1 MSRWWPR
8 SLAGQAIA
16 LQILVIAVVVLVGS
30 ALALFDARNDG
41 DAAAR
46 QQVLGIATAL
56 ADSPSTA
63 AAIQSGR
70 ATETLQPVT
79 EAVRK
84 NTDIAFI
91 TIMAPDR
98 TRFTHTDPTQIGGKY
113 IGTIEPALRGETFT
127 EVYTGT
133 LGPSIRAVAPVRD
146 GTGRIVGLVSA
157 GILQQSLADRWRS
170 QVPTIVAVSLGALAI
185 ALVGVWAI
193 RRRLLRQTH
202 GLRPDE
208 LRVMYEHH
216 DAILHSVSEG
226 LIVLDR
232 NGVALANDEA
242 RRLLAL
248 PPGPVDRSDLPEFLR
263 TYNPGARDEVHVTED
278 RVLVVNRSPVRQRA
292 RATSEVVTIR
302 DRTELQ
308 GALGE
313 LSSLKVLTDTLR
325 SQAHEAANK
334 LHTIVT
340 MVEMGRADEAVKFA
354 TNELELSQQLVDRLS
369 SAVGEPALVALLL
382 GKTAQAD
389 ERGIELTVT
398 EETHLPSNAD
408 DLALSGQEMVTVLG
422 NLIDNAMDA
431 CDREDPWVEVTVS
444 QDDGTLLIRVADS
457 GPGMDAGTFEK
468 AMQRG
473 YSTKSGSDAEQHG
486 LGLGAG
492 RPGGEAPQRHA
503 DRRRDIRVGGD
514 GDGEIVISVLIVED
528 EPLIAEAHRTYL
540 GRLQGFSVAAVAH
553 TARDAMRAASEAA
566 ASETPIDLVLLDIG
580 LPDASGI
587 ALASGLSGLRPAPDI
602 IAITSERDLEMV
614 RAAVGH
620 GALAYLLKPF
630 TFAAFRDRLERYQ
643 RYREALPAGTD
654 AASQAEVDRALAELR
669 VGADRSAAPKGAAP
683 GTNDEIARAV
693 RDSADGITAD
703 EVAKQVGVSRVTAW
717 RYLERLADEGTL
729 TRQTDYGKAGRPKTR
744 YTWR

>member
-1 MSRWWPR
+1 LSKWWPR

-16 LQILVIAVVVLVGS
+16 LQILVIAVVVLAGS
-30 ALALFDARNDG
+30 ALALFDAARDG

-63 AAIQSGR
+63 AAIQSGN
-70 ATETLQPVT
+70 ATATLQPVT

-98 TRFTHTDPTQIGGKY
+98 TRFTHTDPNQIGGKY

-146 GTGRIVGLVSA
+146 PGGRIVGLVSA

-170 QVPTIVAVSLGALAI
+170 QVPTIVAVSLAALAI

-226 LIVLDR
+226 LIVVDR

-278 RVLVVNRSPVRQRA
+278 RVLVVNRSPVEDA
-292 RATSEVVTIR
+292 PPDSEVVTIR

-340 MVEMGRADEAVKFA
+340 MVEMGRAEEAVKFA

-431 CDREDPWVEVTVS
+431 CDREDPWIEVTVS
-444 QDDGTLLIRVADS
+444 QDNGTLLIRVADS
-457 GPGMDAGTFEK
+457 GPGMDAATFEK

-473 YSTKSGSDAEQHG
+473 YSTKDDSEQHG
-486 LGLGAG
+486 LGLALV
-492 RPGGEAPQRHA
+492 AQVVKRHN
-503 DRRRDIRVGGD
+503 G
-514 GDGEIVISVLIVED
+514 SL
-528 EPLIAEAHRTYL
+528 
-540 GRLQGFSVAAVAH
+540 
-553 TARDAMRAASEAA
+553 
-566 ASETPIDLVLLDIG
+566 
-580 LPDASGI
+580 
-587 ALASGLSGLRPAPDI
+587 
-602 IAITSERDLEMV
+602 
-614 RAAVGH
+614 
-620 GALAYLLKPF
+620 
-630 TFAAFRDRLERYQ
+630 
-643 RYREALPAGTD
+643 
-654 AASQAEVDRALAELR
+654 
-669 VGADRSAAPKGAAP
+669 
-683 GTNDEIARAV
+683 
-693 RDSADGITAD
+693 TAD
-703 EVAKQVGVSRVTAW
+703 VTYGSVVTVTVAS
-717 RYLERLADEGTL
+717 
-729 TRQTDYGKAGRPKTR
+729 
-744 YTWR
+744 

>member
-1 MSRWWPR
+1 MGRSWRW
-8 SLAGQAIA
+8 SLATQAIA
-16 LQILVIAVVVLVGS
+16 LQILVIAVVVLAGS
-30 ALALFDARNDG
+30 ALALVDARNDG

-70 ATETLQPVT
+70 ATETLQQVT

-84 NTDIAFI
+84 NTNIAFI

-98 TRFTHTDPTQIGGKY
+98 TRFTHTDPTQIGAKY
-113 IGTIEPALRGETFT
+113 IGTIEPALRGETFS

-146 GTGRIVGLVSA
+146 RTGRIVGLVSA

-170 QVPTIVAVSLGALAI
+170 QVPTIVAVSLAALAV

-226 LIVLDR
+226 LIVIDR
-232 NGVALANDEA
+232 NGVALTNDEA

-248 PPGPVDRSDLPEFLR
+248 PPGPVDRAELPEFLR
-263 TYNPGARDEVHVTED
+263 TYNPGARDELHVTDE
-278 RVLVVNRSPVRQRA
+278 RVLVVNRSPVETLSTRD
-292 RATSEVVTIR
+292 TPSSEVVTIR

-340 MVEMGRADEAVKFA
+340 MVEMGRADEAVTFA

-369 SAVGEPALVALLL
+369 SAVSEPALVALLL

-398 EETHLPSNAD
+398 EDTHLPSNAD

-431 CDREDPWVEVTVS
+431 CDREDPWIEVTVS
-444 QDDGTLLIRVADS
+444 QDDGTLLLRVADS
-457 GPGMDAGTFEK
+457 GTGMDAATFEK

-473 YSTKSGSDAEQHG
+473 YSTKSGSEAEAHG
-486 LGLGAG
+486 LGLALV
-492 RPGGEAPQRHA
+492 AQVVKRH
-503 DRRRDIRVGGD
+503 
-514 GDGEIVISVLIVED
+514 
-528 EPLIAEAHRTYL
+528 
-540 GRLQGFSVAAVAH
+540 
-553 TARDAMRAASEAA
+553 
-566 ASETPIDLVLLDIG
+566 
-580 LPDASGI
+580 
-587 ALASGLSGLRPAPDI
+587 
-602 IAITSERDLEMV
+602 
-614 RAAVGH
+614 
-620 GALAYLLKPF
+620 
-630 TFAAFRDRLERYQ
+630 
-643 RYREALPAGTD
+643 
-654 AASQAEVDRALAELR
+654 
-669 VGADRSAAPKGAAP
+669 
-683 GTNDEIARAV
+683 N
-693 RDSADGITAD
+693 
-703 EVAKQVGVSRVTAW
+703 
-717 RYLERLADEGTL
+717 GTL
-729 TRQTDYGKAGRPKTR
+729 TTDLTYGSVVTVTVKS
-744 YTWR
+744 

>member
-1 MSRWWPR
+1 MASGRGGRPLRRCRRWRRRVRHRCRGTGRSVSKWWPR

-16 LQILVIAVVVLVGS
+16 LQILVIAVVVLAGS
-30 ALALFDARNDG
+30 ALALVDARNDG

-263 TYNPGARDEVHVTED
+263 TYNPGARDEVHVTQD
-278 RVLVVNRSPVRQRA
+278 RVLVVNRSPVEDGPRP
-292 RATSEVVTIR
+292 SEVVTIR

-325 SQAHEAANK
+325 SHAHEAANK

-340 MVEMGRADEAVKFA
+340 MVEMGRADEAVTFA

-398 EETHLPSNAD
+398 EETHMPSNAD

-444 QDDGTLLIRVADS
+444 QEDGTLLIRVADS
-457 GPGMDAGTFEK
+457 GPGMDARTFEK

-473 YSTKSGSDAEQHG
+473 YSTKSGTDTEAHG
-486 LGLGAG
+486 LGLALV
-492 RPGGEAPQRHA
+492 AQVVKRH
-503 DRRRDIRVGGD
+503 
-514 GDGEIVISVLIVED
+514 
-528 EPLIAEAHRTYL
+528 
-540 GRLQGFSVAAVAH
+540 
-553 TARDAMRAASEAA
+553 
-566 ASETPIDLVLLDIG
+566 
-580 LPDASGI
+580 
-587 ALASGLSGLRPAPDI
+587 
-602 IAITSERDLEMV
+602 
-614 RAAVGH
+614 
-620 GALAYLLKPF
+620 
-630 TFAAFRDRLERYQ
+630 
-643 RYREALPAGTD
+643 
-654 AASQAEVDRALAELR
+654 
-669 VGADRSAAPKGAAP
+669 
-683 GTNDEIARAV
+683 N
-693 RDSADGITAD
+693 
-703 EVAKQVGVSRVTAW
+703 
-717 RYLERLADEGTL
+717 GTL
-729 TRQTDYGKAGRPKTR
+729 TADVTYGSVVTVAVKS
-744 YTWR
+744 

>member
-1 MSRWWPR
+1 LRRSRSW
-8 SLAGQAIA
+8 SLATQAIA
-16 LQILVIAVVVLVGS
+16 LQILVIAVVVLAGS
-30 ALALFDARNDG
+30 ALALFDAARDG

-63 AAIQSGR
+63 AAIQSGH
-70 ATETLQPVT
+70 ATQTLQPVT

-113 IGTIEPALRGETFT
+113 IGTIDPALAGETFT

-133 LGPSIRAVAPVRD
+133 LGPSIRAVAPVHD
-146 GTGRIVGLVSA
+146 SSGRIVGLVSA

-170 QVPTIVAVSLGALAI
+170 QVPTILAVSVCALAI

-248 PPGPVDRSDLPEFLR
+248 PPGPVNRSDLPEFLR
-263 TYNPGARDEVHVTED
+263 TYNPGARDEVRVTEE
-278 RVLVVNRSPVRQRA
+278 RVLVVNRSRVTDAPRD
-292 RATSEVVTIR
+292 SEVVTIR

-340 MVEMGRADEAVKFA
+340 MVEMGRADEAVTFA
-354 TNELELSQQLVDRLS
+354 THELELSQQLVDRLS
-369 SAVGEPALVALLL
+369 STVGEPALVALLL

-431 CDREDPWVEVTVS
+431 CDRDDPWVEVTVA
-444 QDDGTLLIRVADS
+444 QDNGTLLIRVADS
-457 GPGMDAGTFEK
+457 GPGMDAATFEK

-486 LGLGAG
+486 LGLALVAQVV
-492 RPGGEAPQRHA
+492 RRH
-503 DRRRDIRVGGD
+503 
-514 GDGEIVISVLIVED
+514 
-528 EPLIAEAHRTYL
+528 
-540 GRLQGFSVAAVAH
+540 
-553 TARDAMRAASEAA
+553 
-566 ASETPIDLVLLDIG
+566 
-580 LPDASGI
+580 
-587 ALASGLSGLRPAPDI
+587 
-602 IAITSERDLEMV
+602 
-614 RAAVGH
+614 
-620 GALAYLLKPF
+620 
-630 TFAAFRDRLERYQ
+630 
-643 RYREALPAGTD
+643 
-654 AASQAEVDRALAELR
+654 
-669 VGADRSAAPKGAAP
+669 
-683 GTNDEIARAV
+683 N
-693 RDSADGITAD
+693 
-703 EVAKQVGVSRVTAW
+703 
-717 RYLERLADEGTL
+717 GTL
-729 TRQTDYGKAGRPKTR
+729 TADLTYGSVVTVTVKS
-744 YTWR
+744 

>member
-1 MSRWWPR
+1 VNRSRPW
-8 SLAGQAIA
+8 SLATQAIA
-16 LQILVIAVVVLVGS
+16 LQILVIAVVVLAGS
-30 ALALFDARNDG
+30 ALALFDASRDG

-56 ADSPSTA
+56 ADSPSTS
-63 AAIQSGR
+63 AAIESGR

-98 TRFTHTDPTQIGGKY
+98 TRFTHTDPTQIGAKY
-113 IGTIEPALRGETFT
+113 IGTIEPALHGETFT

-146 GTGRIVGLVSA
+146 GSGRIVGLVSA

-170 QVPTIVAVSLGALAI
+170 QVPTIVEVSLAALAI

-193 RRRLLRQTH
+193 RRRLFRQTH

-232 NGVALANDEA
+232 NGVALVNDEA

-248 PPGPVDRSDLPEFLR
+248 PPGPVDRTDLPPFLR
-263 TYNPGARDEVHVTED
+263 TYNPGARDEVHVTAD
-278 RVLVVNRSPVRQRA
+278 RVLVVNRSPVEDA
-292 RATSEVVTIR
+292 PPDSEVVTIR

-340 MVEMGRADEAVKFA
+340 MVEMGRADEAVTFA
-354 TNELELSQQLVDRLS
+354 THELELSQQLVDRLS

-431 CDREDPWVEVTVS
+431 CDREDPWVEVTVA
-444 QDDGTLLIRVADS
+444 QDNGTLLMRVADS
-457 GPGMDAGTFEK
+457 GPGMDAATFEK

-473 YSTKSGSDAEQHG
+473 YSTKDDAEQHG
-486 LGLGAG
+486 LGLALV
-492 RPGGEAPQRHA
+492 AQVVNRH
-503 DRRRDIRVGGD
+503 
-514 GDGEIVISVLIVED
+514 
-528 EPLIAEAHRTYL
+528 
-540 GRLQGFSVAAVAH
+540 
-553 TARDAMRAASEAA
+553 
-566 ASETPIDLVLLDIG
+566 
-580 LPDASGI
+580 
-587 ALASGLSGLRPAPDI
+587 
-602 IAITSERDLEMV
+602 
-614 RAAVGH
+614 
-620 GALAYLLKPF
+620 
-630 TFAAFRDRLERYQ
+630 
-643 RYREALPAGTD
+643 
-654 AASQAEVDRALAELR
+654 
-669 VGADRSAAPKGAAP
+669 
-683 GTNDEIARAV
+683 N
-693 RDSADGITAD
+693 
-703 EVAKQVGVSRVTAW
+703 
-717 RYLERLADEGTL
+717 GTL
-729 TRQTDYGKAGRPKTR
+729 TADVTYGSVVTVTVKS
-744 YTWR
+744 

>member
-1 MSRWWPR
+1 LSRWWPR

-16 LQILVIAVVVLVGS
+16 LQIVVIAVVVLAGS
-30 ALALFDARNDG
+30 ALALFDAHRDG

-63 AAIQSGR
+63 SAIESGR
-70 ATETLQPVT
+70 ATEILQPVT
-79 EAVRK
+79 EAVRT

-91 TIMAPDR
+91 TIMGPDR
-98 TRFTHTDPTQIGGKY
+98 TRFTHTDPNQIGGRY
-113 IGTIEPALRGETFT
+113 IGTIEPALRGDTFT

-146 GTGRIVGLVSA
+146 QSGRIVGLVSA
-157 GILQQSLADRWRS
+157 GILQKSLADRWRS
-170 QVPTIVAVSLGALAI
+170 QWPTIAAVSLAALAI
-185 ALVGVWAI
+185 ALAGVGAI

-232 NGVALANDEA
+232 NGVAVVNDEA

-248 PPGPVDRSDLPEFLR
+248 PPGPVERSHLPEFLR

-278 RVLVVNRSPVRQRA
+278 RVLVVNRSPVDNRSPD
-292 RATSEVVTIR
+292 SEVVTIR

-340 MVEMGRADEAVKFA
+340 MVEMGRADEAVTFA

-382 GKTAQAD
+382 GKSARAD

-398 EETHLPSNAD
+398 EDTHLPSNAD
-408 DLALSGQEMVTVLG
+408 DVPLTGQEMVTVLG

-457 GPGMDAGTFEK
+457 GPGMDASTFEK
-468 AMQRG
+468 AMERG
-473 YSTKSGSDAEQHG
+473 YSTKSDTDAEQHG
-486 LGLGAG
+486 LGLALV
-492 RPGGEAPQRHA
+492 AQVVKRH
-503 DRRRDIRVGGD
+503 
-514 GDGEIVISVLIVED
+514 
-528 EPLIAEAHRTYL
+528 
-540 GRLQGFSVAAVAH
+540 
-553 TARDAMRAASEAA
+553 
-566 ASETPIDLVLLDIG
+566 
-580 LPDASGI
+580 
-587 ALASGLSGLRPAPDI
+587 
-602 IAITSERDLEMV
+602 
-614 RAAVGH
+614 
-620 GALAYLLKPF
+620 
-630 TFAAFRDRLERYQ
+630 
-643 RYREALPAGTD
+643 
-654 AASQAEVDRALAELR
+654 
-669 VGADRSAAPKGAAP
+669 
-683 GTNDEIARAV
+683 N
-693 RDSADGITAD
+693 
-703 EVAKQVGVSRVTAW
+703 
-717 RYLERLADEGTL
+717 GTL
-729 TRQTDYGKAGRPKTR
+729 TADVTYGSVVTVTVDRS
-744 YTWR
+744 

>member
-1 MSRWWPR
+1 VSRWWPR

-16 LQILVIAVVVLVGS
+16 LQIVVIAVVVLVGS

-133 LGPSIRAVAPVRD
+133 LGPSIRAVAPVHD

-226 LIVLDR
+226 LIVVDR

-278 RVLVVNRSPVRQRA
+278 RVLVVNRSPVKEKRTRD
-292 RATSEVVTIR
+292 THSSEVVTIR

-398 EETHLPSNAD
+398 EETHLPANAD

-431 CDREDPWVEVTVS
+431 CDREEPWVEVTVS
-444 QDDGTLLIRVADS
+444 QDDGVLLIRVADS

-473 YSTKSGSDAEQHG
+473 YSTKSGSETEQHG
-486 LGLGAG
+486 LGLALV
-492 RPGGEAPQRHA
+492 AQVVKRH
-503 DRRRDIRVGGD
+503 
-514 GDGEIVISVLIVED
+514 
-528 EPLIAEAHRTYL
+528 
-540 GRLQGFSVAAVAH
+540 
-553 TARDAMRAASEAA
+553 
-566 ASETPIDLVLLDIG
+566 
-580 LPDASGI
+580 
-587 ALASGLSGLRPAPDI
+587 
-602 IAITSERDLEMV
+602 
-614 RAAVGH
+614 
-620 GALAYLLKPF
+620 
-630 TFAAFRDRLERYQ
+630 
-643 RYREALPAGTD
+643 
-654 AASQAEVDRALAELR
+654 
-669 VGADRSAAPKGAAP
+669 
-683 GTNDEIARAV
+683 N
-693 RDSADGITAD
+693 
-703 EVAKQVGVSRVTAW
+703 
-717 RYLERLADEGTL
+717 GTL
-729 TRQTDYGKAGRPKTR
+729 TADVTYGSVVTVTVKS
-744 YTWR
+744 